1 MTGYHAQHQRN
12 IDNQSPDESAG
23 KRAEKADDLR
33 HALKADADFIAEA
46 IGNGD
51 MAALVAGYAARDTQQ
66 CWDAISDL
74 VDAYLADGEDSHTG
88 RHDDAL
94 DGMTKL
100 AAAFGVFA

>member
-1 MTGYHAQHQRN
+1 MSGYNATHQRN
-12 IDNQSPDESAG
+12 IDNLAPDETADA
-23 KRAEKADDLR
+23 RAERADELR
-33 HALKADADFIAEA
+33 HTLKADADFIAEA
-46 IGNGD
+46 IGSGD
-51 MAALVAGYAARDTQQ
+51 ISALVAGYKARDPQQ

-100 AAAFGVFA
+100 AAAFGVIA